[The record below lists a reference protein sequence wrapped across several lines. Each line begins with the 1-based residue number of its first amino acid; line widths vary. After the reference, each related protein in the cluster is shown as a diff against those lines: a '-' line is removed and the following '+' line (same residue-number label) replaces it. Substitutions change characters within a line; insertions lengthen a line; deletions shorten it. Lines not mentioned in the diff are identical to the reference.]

1 MKKLNRILTHPGD
14 VLKEELESRD
24 IKQKE
29 FAALIGISYTMLNE
43 ILNAKR
49 PMTTDFALLVE
60 AALGINAELWVK
72 MQMNYN
78 LSFARSEKKMEKR
91 IKEIKRVLNISP
103 TNKDYD

>member
-1 MKKLNRILTHPGD
+1 MNRILTHPGD
-14 VLKEELESRD
+14 VLKEELESRG
-24 IKQKE
+24 IKQKD
-29 FAALIGISYTMLNE
+29 FAAWIGISYTMLNE

-91 IKEIKRVLNISP
+91 IKEIKRVLANRG
-103 TNKDYD
+103 TGC